1 MGEFMAIYL
10 VASPALLVLRLTGA
24 VSWLK
29 LFFIWIAMG
38 VVVYVTEKSEEAE
51 IKEVSQE
58 WHDFTVSNSCGI
70 FEKNEKAGTISW
82 KCADGIIYTK
92 PDSILNGAK

>member
-10 VASPALLVLRLTGA
+10 LASPAFLVLRLTGA

-29 LFFIWIAMG
+29 LFFLWIAMG
-38 VVVYVTEKSEEAE
+38 VIVYGTDKYDEIE
-51 IKEVSQE
+51 IKEKNQE

-70 FEKNEKAGTISW
+70 FEKNEKVGTISW

-92 PDSILNGAK
+92 PASILNGAK